1 MEMAVEF
8 TWSGKLMDFA
18 MHNILEGH
26 PTPPS
31 LFIDLVVEKCQLIN
45 YHFSNTRGHL
55 KVVTNVNDTVA
66 TVKFH
71 NLSFADS
78 RLQTVTITNTPDLEN
93 QIEQLWCE
101 VQRVLKHY
109 NEIDRR
115 AERASI
121 ESYYRNFEYKR
132 RLANLFTYE
141 FLL

>member
-1 MEMAVEF
+1 M
-8 TWSGKLMDFA
+8 
-18 MHNILEGH
+18 
-26 PTPPS
+26 
-31 LFIDLVVEKCQLIN
+31 
-45 YHFSNTRGHL
+45 
-55 KVVTNVNDTVA
+55 VTNVNDTMA

-121 ESYYRNFEYKR
+121 ESYYRNFEYK
-132 RLANLFTYE
+132 
-141 FLL
+141 